1 MKIEG
6 SRALTE
12 IINIEIKIIFGLI
25 FILSVS

>member
-12 IINIEIKIIFGLI
+12 NKNIEIKIIFRLI
-25 FILSVS
+25 LMLSAS